1 MCPPTGDSRFS
12 ALCRTRICLPL
23 RLHIPH
29 PIRRTAQTDAKHPIH
44 RTGGSKGSGGIA
56 AKQAA
61 ATQQGNAIRILHG
74 LGQLVHN
81 QHHGFA
87 ARCHAAQQIQQL
99 KPADPTAS
107 TFKYDEVP
115 QFLLNFIAKIFV
127 LAISWRFSHQQ
138 HFFIIIRAV
147 SLTVKAT
154 GS

>member
-61 ATQQGNAIRILHG
+61 AESGAVIVPAFDDARTIAGQGTVAKETVEQLGREPDRIILPVG
-74 LGQLVHN
+74 GGDLG
-81 QHHGFA
+81 
-87 ARCHAAQQIQQL
+87 
-99 KPADPTAS
+99 
-107 TFKYDEVP
+107 
-115 QFLLNFIAKIFV
+115 
-127 LAISWRFSHQQ
+127 
-138 HFFIIIRAV
+138 
-147 SLTVKAT
+147 
-154 GS
+154 